1 MANAETNALVGLR
14 KLLPKE
20 LFYNTDMDMLGAEC
34 EEIRIRAGRNVRFV
48 LRGGEIA
55 GSAVA
60 TPKLCRD
67 VLEGLSEHSAPAI
80 ENELKEGF
88 FTARGGCRV
97 GVCGQMYTKNGL
109 CERLWQISGFNI
121 RIARQI
127 KGCADKIIR
136 EVYSCGNAGGLL
148 VLSIPGAGKT
158 TLLRDTV
165 RQLSD
170 GGLSAAIA
178 DERGEI
184 AACYMGAPTLDVGE
198 RTDVMDMCPKA
209 EGIRKLVRSM
219 SPQLIVTD
227 EIGTREEA
235 DALLDAKNCGTVAI
249 ASAHASSVEDALRR
263 EHIRA
268 LIEGGCFTHAAII
281 TGLAAAALIIC
292 ISMGYMARL
301 RMKDRADKLN
311 ALCAEIRTLGDSM
324 ELSQYRLSEML
335 DRLGGELWREYTAA
349 LTGEQLG
356 AGEAWAATVQKEADG
371 GSLSGLDKQD
381 IAALITLGEAF
392 SSISRAAQADHAR
405 LTLRQMEARAADAE
419 KALMGKG
426 KLYSTLGVL
435 AGFAA
440 ALMMI

>member
-170 GGLSAAIA
+170 GG
-178 DERGEI
+178 RG
-184 AACYMGAPTLDVGE
+184 
-198 RTDVMDMCPKA
+198 
-209 EGIRKLVRSM
+209 
-219 SPQLIVTD
+219 
-227 EIGTREEA
+227 
-235 DALLDAKNCGTVAI
+235 NCGRTRGN
-249 ASAHASSVEDALRR
+249 SGLLH
-263 EHIRA
+263 
-268 LIEGGCFTHAAII
+268 GCANA
-281 TGLAAAALIIC
+281 GR
-292 ISMGYMARL
+292 G
-301 RMKDRADKLN
+301 RADGRYGYVPKGGRDKK
-311 ALCAEIRTLGDSM
+311 ACKEHVPAAYS
-324 ELSQYRLSEML
+324 YR
-335 DRLGGELWREYTAA
+335 
-349 LTGEQLG
+349 
-356 AGEAWAATVQKEADG
+356 
-371 GSLSGLDKQD
+371 
-381 IAALITLGEAF
+381 
-392 SSISRAAQADHAR
+392 
-405 LTLRQMEARAADAE
+405 
-419 KALMGKG
+419 
-426 KLYSTLGVL
+426 
-435 AGFAA
+435 
-440 ALMMI
+440 

>member
-14 KLLPKE
+14 ELLPKE

-170 GGLSAAIA
+170 GGLSAAVA

-219 SPQLIVTD
+219 SPRLIVTD
-227 EIGTREEA
+227 EIGTKEEA

-263 EHIRA
+263 EHIRT

-281 TGLAAAALIIC
+281 T
-292 ISMGYMARL
+292 R
-301 RMKDRADKLN
+301 RAD
-311 ALCAEIRTLGDSM
+311 
-324 ELSQYRLSEML
+324 
-335 DRLGGELWREYTAA
+335 
-349 LTGEQLG
+349 G
-356 AGEAWAATVQKEADG
+356 ARN
-371 GSLSGLDKQD
+371 
-381 IAALITLGEAF
+381 IAIEK
-392 SSISRAAQADHAR
+392 
-405 LTLRQMEARAADAE
+405 LTL
-419 KALMGKG
+419 
-426 KLYSTLGVL
+426 
-435 AGFAA
+435 
-440 ALMMI
+440 

>member
-1 MANAETNALVGLR
+1 MANAETNALAGLG

-20 LFYNTDMDMLGAEC
+20 LFYNMDTDMLGAEC

-97 GVCGQMYTKNGL
+97 GVCGQMHTKNGL

-127 KGCADKIIR
+127 KGCADKIIC
-136 EVYSCGNAGGLL
+136 EVYSRGNAGGLL
-148 VLSIPGAGKT
+148 VLSVPGAGKT

-219 SPQLIVTD
+219 SPRLIVTD
-227 EIGTREEA
+227 EIGTKEEA
-235 DALLDAKNCGTVAI
+235 DALLDAKKCGTVAI

-281 TGLAAAALIIC
+281 
-292 ISMGYMARL
+292 MR
-301 RMKDRADKLN
+301 RAD
-311 ALCAEIRTLGDSM
+311 
-324 ELSQYRLSEML
+324 
-335 DRLGGELWREYTAA
+335 
-349 LTGEQLG
+349 G
-356 AGEAWAATVQKEADG
+356 AR
-371 GSLSGLDKQD
+371 D
-381 IAALITLGEAF
+381 IAIEK
-392 SSISRAAQADHAR
+392 
-405 LTLRQMEARAADAE
+405 LTL
-419 KALMGKG
+419 
-426 KLYSTLGVL
+426 
-435 AGFAA
+435 
-440 ALMMI
+440 

>member
-136 EVYSCGNAGGLL
+136 EVYSCGGQNNAAEGYRAPIKRRRAKRGNCGRTRGNSGVLHGCANAG
-148 VLSIPGAGKT
+148 
-158 TLLRDTV
+158 
-165 RQLSD
+165 
-170 GGLSAAIA
+170 
-178 DERGEI
+178 RG
-184 AACYMGAPTLDVGE
+184 
-198 RTDVMDMCPKA
+198 RTDGRYGYVPK
-209 EGIRKLVRSM
+209 GGRDKK
-219 SPQLIVTD
+219 TC
-227 EIGTREEA
+227 
-235 DALLDAKNCGTVAI
+235 K
-249 ASAHASSVEDALRR
+249 
-263 EHIRA
+263 EHVP
-268 LIEGGCFTHAAII
+268 AA
-281 TGLAAAALIIC
+281 
-292 ISMGYMARL
+292 
-301 RMKDRADKLN
+301 
-311 ALCAEIRTLGDSM
+311 
-324 ELSQYRLSEML
+324 
-335 DRLGGELWREYTAA
+335 
-349 LTGEQLG
+349 
-356 AGEAWAATVQKEADG
+356 
-371 GSLSGLDKQD
+371 
-381 IAALITLGEAF
+381 
-392 SSISRAAQADHAR
+392 
-405 LTLRQMEARAADAE
+405 
-419 KALMGKG
+419 
-426 KLYSTLGVL
+426 YSHR
-435 AGFAA
+435 
-440 ALMMI
+440 

>member
-158 TLLRDTV
+158 TLL
-165 RQLSD
+165 LS
-170 GGLSAAIA
+170 
-178 DERGEI
+178 
-184 AACYMGAPTLDVGE
+184 
-198 RTDVMDMCPKA
+198 
-209 EGIRKLVRSM
+209 
-219 SPQLIVTD
+219 LI
-227 EIGTREEA
+227 
-235 DALLDAKNCGTVAI
+235 
-249 ASAHASSVEDALRR
+249 
-263 EHIRA
+263 HI
-268 LIEGGCFTHAAII
+268 
-281 TGLAAAALIIC
+281 
-292 ISMGYMARL
+292 
-301 RMKDRADKLN
+301 
-311 ALCAEIRTLGDSM
+311 
-324 ELSQYRLSEML
+324 
-335 DRLGGELWREYTAA
+335 
-349 LTGEQLG
+349 
-356 AGEAWAATVQKEADG
+356 
-371 GSLSGLDKQD
+371 
-381 IAALITLGEAF
+381 
-392 SSISRAAQADHAR
+392 
-405 LTLRQMEARAADAE
+405 
-419 KALMGKG
+419 
-426 KLYSTLGVL
+426 
-435 AGFAA
+435 
-440 ALMMI
+440 